1 MLLLPCPASIVPL
14 LTVHV
19 YVGSGAAGVTLKFT
33 YPPLHHISGLAVIIP
48 GLLGLPQKVLLV
60 LTGLVAGAHN
70 AEFATTVKNPLV
82 KVGDT
87 FNIMVDP
94 DAEPEIVVPE
104 GFVQVYVKFA

>member
-1 MLLLPCPASIVPL
+1 
-14 LTVHV
+14 
-19 YVGSGAAGVTLKFT
+19 
-33 YPPLHHISGLAVIIP
+33 
-48 GLLGLPQKVLLV
+48 
-60 LTGLVAGAHN
+60 
-70 AEFATTVKNPLV
+70 V